1 MNITEVVS
9 CVIVVR
15 GSLGR
20 RRSLIKTLLPKHGVA
35 ALLAKSHP
43 VTSFHLPRNSS
54 EPGVRSP
61 RQPEVCPFFGD
72 YTKYGF
78 AENSDRRGQ
87 RLSRSVSKA
96 GI

>member
-43 VTSFHLPRNSS
+43 VTSFHLPRN
-54 EPGVRSP
+54 P
-61 RQPEVCPFFGD
+61 
-72 YTKYGF
+72 
-78 AENSDRRGQ
+78 SDRQDSRRFVPFLGITQSMGLQRILTGEDSDCLGQ
-87 RLSRSVSKA
+87 
-96 GI
+96 